1 MSEKIDEK
9 TNKTILIYF
18 DITKFKLF
26 FKIKTKFKFIR
37 EKVSLE
43 KRQKIII
50 IYSCSFS
57 KKKEIILLIEIK
69 LKTDHKKGM
78 PHLIDHETGL
88 CEVCQRLKLANVR
101 DMKVHKRL
109 GFEARK
115 KAVEKIKTTL
125 KDPRH
130 QRIVNNNYVHYETTK
145 HNYFNV
151 DTEDKTG
158 VTIQNRL
165 PKNVPLSREMHFT
178 QTAGIGITNLAT
190 IDEQTVLV
198 NETNRKTTIKKT
210 VDKGVPANLVDY
222 RYNSAVV
229 MSKTKDPRAT
239 VVVKMKNK
247 EKFTKL
253 SQVKRLNK
261 FFKIFI
267 YIFEDFIFCNF
278 FIKTKINRVKMC

>member
-1 MSEKIDEK
+1 
-9 TNKTILIYF
+9 
-18 DITKFKLF
+18 
-26 FKIKTKFKFIR
+26 
-37 EKVSLE
+37 
-43 KRQKIII
+43 
-50 IYSCSFS
+50 
-57 KKKEIILLIEIK
+57 
-69 LKTDHKKGM
+69 M

-178 QTAGIGITNLAT
+178 HTAGIGITNLAT

-198 NETNRKTTIKKT
+198 NETSRKTTIKKT
-210 VDKGVPANLVDY
+210 VNKDVPANLVDY

-229 MSKTKDPRAT
+229 MSKTKEPRAT
-239 VVVKMKNK
+239 VVVKMNNK

-253 SQVKRLNK
+253 SQVKIKQIFLNFLYK
-261 FFKIFI
+261 IFKIFI
-267 YIFEDFIFCNF
+267 
-278 FIKTKINRVKMC
+278 FIKTKINRVRMY